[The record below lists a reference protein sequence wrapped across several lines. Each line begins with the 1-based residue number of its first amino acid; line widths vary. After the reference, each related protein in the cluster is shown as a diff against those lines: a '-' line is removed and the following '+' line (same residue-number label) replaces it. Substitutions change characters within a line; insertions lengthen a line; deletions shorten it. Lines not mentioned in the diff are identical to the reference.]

1 MTLIT
6 TVSRAPRRRAPFVI
20 GAVAAAALVF
30 GGAGVAFAATDSAAT
45 DSAATTSDSSSST
58 ERPAHEPH
66 LHGTVVSADGSTI
79 TITDR
84 DGFTRTIQVSS
95 DTVFEDDLTADLAAG
110 TEIRAAGTVNSNG
123 TSLDAS
129 TIGTAPTKPADGGP
143 GDGGP
148 GKGGPR
154 SDHNGTEAT
163 TPSTDAPTT
172 DPENS

>member
-123 TSLDAS
+123 TSLDAT
-129 TIGTAPTKPADGGP
+129 TIGTAPTKLA
-143 GDGGP
+143 DGGP

-154 SDHNGTEAT
+154 GDHDGTEAT

-172 DPENS
+172 DSENS